1 LDRTL
6 KECLTRLTPEFERK
20 NILKH
25 SQLIFDDPNYKDASP
40 HLRQNKIISK
50 LKESFDFEN
59 THLRSS
65 SNEGEGVLSKC
76 HGYETPDQAKNLG
89 IYPYF
94 REIEAMNG
102 AHVTIEGRDI
112 ITVSSNNYL
121 GLTNDRRV
129 IEAGKSALEKFG
141 SGCTGS
147 RFLNGNLSLHKK
159 LENDISHFLKREDTI
174 VMSTGYQAN
183 QGTIACLLGRKDIA
197 FSDRENHASI
207 YEGCAVAPG
216 KTVRYRHND
225 MDHLEH
231 CLKKYKGVEGKLI
244 VTDSVFSMS
253 GDIADLPGIVKLARD
268 YKANVLVDEAHGMG
282 VIGDAGRGVTSY
294 YNLEKEIDIYV
305 GTFSKS
311 MGSIG
316 GFVSAHPKVT
326 EYIRHKASAFIFTA
340 ALPPASVAGVNTA
353 LNIMIQEPERI
364 LKLHD
369 NATYMKK
376 GLFGIGFQ
384 INNNLIPI
392 IPIKIGDE
400 ALTLYLNQL
409 LFDQGIFAGV
419 AVSPVVPPF
428 HAMIRTSFT
437 SGHTQE
443 DMDYILHTFKAI
455 GTDLGI
461 IPQ

>member
-1 LDRTL
+1 M
-6 KECLTRLTPEFERK
+6 KY
-20 NILKH
+20 
-25 SQLIFDDPNYKDASP
+25 SQLTFDDPDYKNTPA
-40 HLRQNKIISK
+40 HLRRDQIVSK

-59 THLRSS
+59 AHLRSS
-65 SNEGEGVLSKC
+65 SNEGQGVLSKC
-76 HGYETPDQAKNLG
+76 LGYEAPDQAKDLG

-102 AHVTIEGRDI
+102 AHVTIGGRDV

-121 GLTNDRRV
+121 GLTKDPRV
-129 IEAGKSALEKFG
+129 IEAAKNALDKFG
-141 SGCTGS
+141 TGCTGS
-147 RFLNGNLSLHKK
+147 RFVNGNLSLHKK
-159 LENDISHFLKREDTI
+159 LENELSHFLKREDTI

-183 QGTIACLLGRKDIA
+183 QGTISCLLGRKDIA

-216 KTVRYRHND
+216 KTIRYRHND

-231 CLKKYKGVEGKLI
+231 CLRKNSAVEGKLI
-244 VTDSVFSMS
+244 ITDSVFSMS
-253 GDIADLPGIVKLARD
+253 GDIANLPGIVKLARD

-282 VIGDAGRGVTSY
+282 VIGEAGRGVTSY

-364 LKLHD
+364 RQLHD
-369 NATYMKK
+369 NTTYMKK
-376 GLFGIGFQ
+376 SLFSMGFQ
-384 INNNLIPI
+384 INNNPIPI

-400 ALTLYLNQL
+400 ALTLYFNQL
-409 LFDQGIFAGV
+409 LFDQGVFAGV

-437 SGHTQE
+437 SAHTRE
-443 DMDYILHTFKAI
+443 DLDHVLHTFQTI

>member
-1 LDRTL
+1 M
-6 KECLTRLTPEFERK
+6 KY
-20 NILKH
+20 
-25 SQLIFDDPNYKDASP
+25 SQLSFDDPKYKEAPP
-40 HLRQNKIISK
+40 HLRRDQIISK
-50 LKESFDFEN
+50 LKEKFDFEN
-59 THLRSS
+59 AHLRSPS
-65 SNEGEGVLSKC
+65 KEGESVLSKC
-76 HGYETPDQAKNLG
+76 HRYEAPDQAKDLG

-102 AHVTIEGRDI
+102 AHVTIGGRDV

-121 GLTNDRRV
+121 GLAHDLRV
-129 IEAGKSALEKFG
+129 IDAGKKALEKFG
-141 SGCTGS
+141 TGCTGS
-147 RFLNGNLSLHKK
+147 RFLNGTLSLHKE
-159 LENDISHFLKREDTI
+159 LESALSGFLKREDTI

-183 QGTIACLLGRKDIA
+183 QGTIACLLGRKDVA

-225 MDHLEH
+225 MHHLEH
-231 CLKKYKGVEGKLI
+231 CLKKYSGVKGKLI
-244 VTDSVFSMS
+244 ITDSVFSMS
-253 GDIADLPGIVKLARD
+253 GDIANLPGIVKLARD
-268 YKANVLVDEAHGMG
+268 YQASVLVDEAHGLG
-282 VIGDAGRGVTSY
+282 VIGDSGRGVTHHY
-294 YNLEKEIDIYV
+294 DLEKEIDIYI

-340 ALPPASVAGVNTA
+340 ALPPASVAGVLAA
-353 LNIMIQEPERI
+353 LAVMIQEPDRI
-364 LKLHD
+364 RQLHE
-369 NATYMKK
+369 NTNYMKK
-376 GLFGIGFQ
+376 GLFDMGFQ
-384 INNNLIPI
+384 INNNQVPI

-400 ALTLYLNQL
+400 ALTLYFNQL
-409 LFDQGIFAGV
+409 LFDHGVFAGV

-437 SGHTQE
+437 SAHTRE
-443 DMDYILHTFKAI
+443 DLDHVLDTFKTV
-455 GTDLGI
+455 GTELGI

>member
-1 LDRTL
+1 M
-6 KECLTRLTPEFERK
+6 KY
-20 NILKH
+20 
-25 SQLIFDDPNYKDASP
+25 SQLTFDDPNPKDSSP
-40 HLRQNKIISK
+40 HLRRDQIISK
-50 LKESFDFEN
+50 LKENFDFES

-65 SNEGEGVLSKC
+65 SQEGQGVLSKC
-76 HGYETPDQAKNLG
+76 FGYEAPDQAKDLG

-102 AHVTIEGRDI
+102 AHVTIGGRDV

-121 GLTNDRRV
+121 GLTNDLRV
-129 IEAGKSALEKFG
+129 IEAGTKALKKFG
-141 SGCTGS
+141 TGCTGS
-147 RFLNGNLSLHKK
+147 RFLNGTLSLHKK

-183 QGTIACLLGRKDIA
+183 QGTISCLLGRKDVA

-231 CLKKYKGVEGKLI
+231 CLKKHSGVEGKLI
-244 VTDSVFSMS
+244 ITDSVFSMS
-253 GDIADLPGIVKLARD
+253 GDIANLPGIVKLAKD
-268 YKANVLVDEAHGMG
+268 YKASVLVDEAHGMG
-282 VIGDAGRGVTSY
+282 VMGETGQGVTSY

-316 GFVSAHPKVT
+316 GFVSAHPKIT

-353 LNIMIQEPERI
+353 LEIMIQEPERI
-364 LKLHD
+364 RRLHD
-369 NATYMKK
+369 NTAYMKK
-376 GLFGIGFQ
+376 GLFNMGFQ
-384 INNNLIPI
+384 INNNPVPI
-392 IPIKIGDE
+392 VPIKIGDE
-400 ALTLYLNQL
+400 ALTLYFNQL
-409 LFDQGIFAGV
+409 LFDHRVFAGV
-419 AVSPVVPPF
+419 AVSPVVPAF

-437 SGHTQE
+437 SAHTQE
-443 DMDYILHTFKAI
+443 DMDHVLHTFKTI

>member
-1 LDRTL
+1 V
-6 KECLTRLTPEFERK
+6 KY
-20 NILKH
+20 
-25 SQLIFDDPNYKDASP
+25 SQLTFDDPNYKNAPP
-40 HLRQNKIISK
+40 HLRRDQIVSK

-59 THLRSS
+59 AHLRSS
-65 SNEGEGVLSKC
+65 SNEGQGVLSKC
-76 HGYETPDQAKNLG
+76 LGYEAPDQAKDLG

-94 REIEAMNG
+94 REIDAMDG
-102 AHVTIEGRDI
+102 AHVTIGGRDV

-121 GLTNDRRV
+121 GLTKDPRV
-129 IEAGKSALEKFG
+129 IEAAKNALEKFG
-141 SGCTGS
+141 TGCTGS
-147 RFLNGNLSLHKK
+147 RFVNGNLSIHKK
-159 LENDISHFLKREDTI
+159 LEDDISRFLKREDTI

-216 KTVRYRHND
+216 TTVRYRHND

-231 CLKKYKGVEGKLI
+231 CLKKYSGVEGKLI
-244 VTDSVFSMS
+244 ITDSVFSMS
-253 GDIADLPGIVKLARD
+253 GDIANLPGIVKLARD
-268 YKANVLVDEAHGMG
+268 YKANILVDEAHGMG
-282 VIGDAGRGVTSY
+282 VIGEVGRGATSY

-340 ALPPASVAGVNTA
+340 ALPPASVAGVNAA
-353 LNIMIQEPERI
+353 LNIMLQEPERI
-364 LKLHD
+364 QQLRD
-369 NATYMKK
+369 NTAYMKK
-376 GLFGIGFQ
+376 GLFGMGFQ
-384 INNNLIPI
+384 INNNPIPI

-400 ALTLYLNQL
+400 ALTLYFNQL
-409 LFDQGIFAGV
+409 LFDQGVFAGV
-419 AVSPVVPPF
+419 AVSPVVPAF

-437 SGHTQE
+437 SAHTRE
-443 DMDYILHTFKAI
+443 DLDHVLHTFKTI

>member
-1 LDRTL
+1 M
-6 KECLTRLTPEFERK
+6 KY
-20 NILKH
+20 
-25 SQLIFDDPNYKDASP
+25 SQLTFDDPSYKNSPP
-40 HLRQNKIISK
+40 HLRRDQIVAK
-50 LKESFDFEN
+50 LKESFDFESA
-59 THLRSS
+59 HLRPS
-65 SNEGEGVLSKC
+65 SNEGQGVLSKC
-76 HGYETPDQAKNLG
+76 HGYEAPDQAKDLG

-102 AHVTIEGRDI
+102 AHVTIEGRDV

-121 GLTNDRRV
+121 GLTNDPRV
-129 IEAGKSALEKFG
+129 VDAAKKALEKFG
-141 SGCTGS
+141 TGCTGS
-147 RFLNGNLSLHKK
+147 RFVNGNLNLHKK
-159 LENDISHFLKREDTI
+159 LENDFSHFLKREDTI

-216 KTVRYRHND
+216 KTIRYRHND

-231 CLKKYKGVEGKLI
+231 CLKKYSAVEGKLI
-244 VTDSVFSMS
+244 ITDSVFSMS
-253 GDIADLPGIVKLARD
+253 GDIANLPGIVKLARD
-268 YKANVLVDEAHGMG
+268 YKASILVDEAHGMG
-282 VIGDAGRGVTSY
+282 VIGEGGRGVTSY

-316 GFVSAHPKVT
+316 GFVSAHPKIT

-353 LNIMIQEPERI
+353 LDIMIQEPARI
-364 LKLHD
+364 RQLHD
-369 NATYMKK
+369 NTAYMKK
-376 GLFGIGFQ
+376 GLFDIGLQ
-384 INNNLIPI
+384 INNNPIPI

-400 ALTLYLNQL
+400 ALTLYFNQL
-409 LFDQGIFAGV
+409 LFDHGVFAGV

-437 SGHTQE
+437 SAHTRK
-443 DMDYILHTFKAI
+443 DLDHVLNTFKTI

>member
-1 LDRTL
+1 MDVFD
-6 KECLTRLTPEFERK
+6 KVHEY
-20 NILKH
+20 
-25 SQLIFDDPNYKDASP
+25 QLAREVRAAG
-40 HLRQNKIISK
+40 L
-50 LKESFDFEN
+50 
-59 THLRSS
+59 
-65 SNEGEGVLSKC
+65 
-76 HGYETPDQAKNLG
+76 
-89 IYPYF
+89 YPYY
-94 REIEAMNG
+94 RQISSAQDPI
-102 AHVTIEGRDI
+102 VTIGDQK
-112 ITVSSNNYL
+112 VVMLGSNNYL
-121 GLTNDRRV
+121 GLTKDPRV
-129 IEAGKSALEKFG
+129 IEAGKTALEKFG

-147 RFLNGNLSLHKK
+147 RFLNGTLSLHTA
-159 LENDISHFLKREDTI
+159 LERDLSRFLKREDTI

-231 CLKKYKGVEGKLI
+231 CLKRYSGVEGKLI
-244 VTDSVFSMS
+244 ITDSVFSMS
-253 GDIADLPGIVKLARD
+253 GDIANLPGIVKLARD

-282 VIGDAGRGVTSY
+282 VIGEAGRGVTSY

-364 LKLHD
+364 QQLRD
-369 NATYMKK
+369 NTAYMKK
-376 GLFGIGFQ
+376 GLFDMGFQ
-384 INNNLIPI
+384 INNNPIPI

-400 ALTLYLNQL
+400 ALTLYFNQL
-409 LFDQGIFAGV
+409 LFDQGVFAGV
-419 AVSPVVPPF
+419 AVSPVVPAF

-437 SGHTQE
+437 SAHTQE
-443 DMDYILHTFKAI
+443 DLDHVLRTFKAI